1 MARAW
6 RLPHRSAGARRG
18 IPDAAR
24 PVGVGQDHAAADDL
38 RPDAAQQRHALLDG
52 VDATQ
57 MPPGKRGIGMVFQ
70 NYALFPHMTVW
81 ENVAYGLRMRRAP
94 ADALKR
100 AVAAALTMVKMDEYA
115 HRYPRELSGGQQ
127 QRIAL
132 ARCFVYRPSVILLDE
147 PLGALDK
154 KLREHMQLEIR
165 HLHAELQ
172 ATFIYVTHD
181 QDEALAMSDRI
192 CLMNQARIEQIGTP
206 SDLYDRPRPAS
217 PPASSAI
224 PTCSTAMSKP
234 RKARAPVPCRRPL
247 ARAGRRRSRRALCG
261 TARPGCWC
269 GPGGRAAARPACS
282 MAASRKWCSW
292 APRSAPSSR
301 WTRTGASAC
310 VAQRGAARGRGGG
323 RALGHGAR
331 DAAAAMRSA
340 MKTDRPRP
348 AACCRQGY
356 ARGAPGCRPLP
367 AVLFL
372 AMFFLVPVA
381 EILRGGFVSADGA
394 LTAAQL
400 NRIAASPVYAKV
412 LWSTFWIS
420 GLTALICVVAGYPVA
435 YLLAQLGGRARDRWL
450 LWIMLPFWTSYLV
463 KTYAWMLLLS
473 QSGLDAGARARS
485 AGRRCQ
491 HRAVAGGRADRHGAC
506 LAAPGGDDDAADH
519 AGHSAVAG
527 TGRRNVGRG
536 AGHALLHGL
545 PAAVGAR
552 HRGGRAVGI
561 HHDTGLFH
569 RARAAGIAARDD
581 GGAAGHRI
589 RAGAVRP
596 AAGGRSVGPVA
607 AVLDRGVL
615 RVRPAGGPEFA
626 GRRGAAPPG
635 RVRTHDGPADRAG
648 PAGRSAGA
656 DGLADARRG
665 R

>member
-1 MARAW
+1 MISGLT
-6 RLPHRSAGARRG
+6 LPSSGA
-18 IPDAAR
+18 
-24 PVGVGQDHAAADDL
+24 L
-38 RPDAAQQRHALLDG
+38 LLDG
-52 VDATQ
+52 VDAAQ

-206 SDLYDRPRPAS
+206 SDLYDRPATCFAAGFIGHS
-217 PPASSAI
+217 
-224 PTCSTAMSKP
+224 TCSTAMSKP
-234 RKARAPVPCRRPL
+234 RKA
-247 ARAGRRRSRRALCG
+247 ARAGSMPPAARSRWKARRSLGRYAGRQGLAAG
-261 TARPGCWC
+261 AA
-269 GPGGRAAARPACS
+269 RAAELRPQGQGLLDGSVAEVVFL
-282 MAASRKWCSW
+282 

-310 VAQRGAARGRGGG
+310 VAARRGAARGRGGG

-340 MKTDRPRP
+340 MKTDRPAPSRLLP
-348 AACCRQGY
+348 SAGY
-356 ARGAPGCRPLP
+356 ARARAWLPALP

-473 QSGLDAGARARS
+473 QSG
-485 AGRRCQ
+485 
-491 HRAVAGGRADRHGAC
+491 
-506 LAAPGGDDDAADH
+506 P
-519 AGHSAVAG
+519 
-527 TGRRNVGRG
+527 
-536 AGHALLHGL
+536 
-545 PAAVGAR
+545 
-552 HRGGRAVGI
+552 
-561 HHDTGLFH
+561 
-569 RARAAGIAARDD
+569 
-581 GGAAGHRI
+581 
-589 RAGAVRP
+589 
-596 AAGGRSVGPVA
+596 
-607 AVLDRGVL
+607 
-615 RVRPAGGPEFA
+615 
-626 GRRGAAPPG
+626 
-635 RVRTHDGPADRAG
+635 
-648 PAGRSAGA
+648 
-656 DGLADARRG
+656 
-665 R
+665 

>member
-1 MARAW
+1 MACAW
-6 RLPHRSAGARRG
+6 
-18 IPDAAR
+18 
-24 PVGVGQDHAAADDL
+24 
-38 RPDAAQQRHALLDG
+38 
-52 VDATQ
+52 
-57 MPPGKRGIGMVFQ
+57 
-70 NYALFPHMTVW
+70 
-81 ENVAYGLRMRRAP
+81 RAP

-206 SDLYDRPRPAS
+206 SDLYDRPA
-217 PPASSAI
+217 
-224 PTCSTAMSKP
+224 TCFAAGFIGHSNLLDGHVETAEGG
-234 RKARAPVPCRRPL
+234 ARRFHA
-247 ARAGRRRSRRALCG
+247 AGRSLALEG
-261 TARPGCWC
+261 GAAGRYAGRQGLAAGAAR
-269 GPGGRAAARPACS
+269 GGRAAAARPGPARWQRRGS
-282 MAASRKWCSW
+282 GVPGRRG
-292 APRSAPSSR
+292 PRHRRGGRGQARQRALRP
-301 WTRTGASAC
+301 
-310 VAQRGAARGRGGG
+310 QRGAARGRGGG

-340 MKTDRPRP
+340 MKTDRPAPSRLLP
-348 AACCRQGY
+348 SAGY
-356 ARGAPGCRPLP
+356 ARARAWLPALP

-473 QSGLDAGARARS
+473 QSG
-485 AGRRCQ
+485 
-491 HRAVAGGRADRHGAC
+491 
-506 LAAPGGDDDAADH
+506 P
-519 AGHSAVAG
+519 
-527 TGRRNVGRG
+527 
-536 AGHALLHGL
+536 
-545 PAAVGAR
+545 
-552 HRGGRAVGI
+552 
-561 HHDTGLFH
+561 
-569 RARAAGIAARDD
+569 
-581 GGAAGHRI
+581 
-589 RAGAVRP
+589 
-596 AAGGRSVGPVA
+596 
-607 AVLDRGVL
+607 
-615 RVRPAGGPEFA
+615 
-626 GRRGAAPPG
+626 
-635 RVRTHDGPADRAG
+635 
-648 PAGRSAGA
+648 
-656 DGLADARRG
+656 
-665 R
+665 